1 MTISFDNFKNDMVR
15 LYENDKTIIVSID
28 KVQLSAVIKVEF
40 IFTDDS
46 GDTLQ
51 ISDDNDTSIIF
62 NNNNIISIEK
72 SSDGIGEYYDIC
84 QNDITMIVSIL

>member
-72 SSDGIGEYYDIC
+72 SSDGIDEYYDIC